1 MDPATLERESQQTHL
16 ALLRAQLDNI
26 DSMKQTVESQV
37 VELETGGLNDSVDKL
52 QAVSLKLADTH
63 AALREIFG
71 SLARPLLRPLNV
83 QDLPDELLMGIFGY
97 LRNRAEIKNLRLSC
111 QRLNQTS
118 SHLLMDTIHVSPNPK
133 SLKRLGEVSRHPN
146 ISRGIRR
153 LVASVD
159 VYSEDFARSVESFA
173 VRCVHEANNLLEN
186 LRGDNLR
193 GKISRRRDMIVIQY
207 KWAQFAERST
217 DAHNDGLYEADVSE
231 LYNGWLRYHK
241 LYHEQQMVLRRGR
254 FPHDIASAI
263 GRMPCLEDLVIRD
276 WSRSSDGEQPWG
288 PSTIQKL
295 INLTQDPSRLIEE
308 MMLHTFSW
316 QRARIMGVENP
327 PTQLLYQIPLAIH
340 AAGHSVAHLKF
351 DLSPPHSFQ
360 LQLGSSEMARLVHFA
375 QGLKSF
381 TFSAT
386 AEPAGFWRPSRDA
399 EEHEHLVW
407 FLTPFLKSKNLDSV
421 ALDFAFEE
429 RDCLAENRTH
439 DPDRTSIRPILA
451 NLHQPRSIHLKN
463 CSITLEELR
472 TFARLPRK
480 EPAVLGLWYV
490 YLLDGDWADAVEL
503 LRSEVLG
510 GGLSQESV
518 SNLVIL
524 FPFSLRTRYT
534 IFALT
539 SILALKVLLLW
550 STCYP
555 SDRHNGPHP
564 STFLLHFF
572 LGTWADFQ
580 RIVCEEPVRSRVLD
594 HVDGREEQ
602 GLSLQV

>member
-1 MDPATLERESQQTHL
+1 MDAATLERETRQTHL
-16 ALLRAQLDNI
+16 ALLRAQLNNI
-26 DSMKQTVESQV
+26 DSMKQTVDSQV
-37 VELETGGLNDSVDKL
+37 VELDTGGLEDSVDEL
-52 QAVSLKLADTH
+52 RLVSLDLADTH
-63 AALREIFG
+63 AALREIFD
-71 SLARPLLRPLNV
+71 SLARPLLRPLKI
-83 QDLPDELLMGIFGY
+83 QDLPDELLMHIFGY

-111 QRLNQTS
+111 QRLNKTS

-159 VYSEDFARSVESFA
+159 VYSADFAHDVESFA
-173 VRCVHEANNLLEN
+173 VRCVHESNDLIQNLGEN
-186 LRGDNLR
+186 
-193 GKISRRRDMIVIQY
+193 IFRRLDVLVMQSG
-207 KWAQFAERST
+207 WAEFAERST
-217 DAHNDGLYEADVSE
+217 DTYNDEAYLNEADNND

-254 FPHDIASAI
+254 FPLAIASAI

-276 WSRSSDGEQPWG
+276 RSRSSDGEQPWG
-288 PSTIQKL
+288 PSTLQKL
-295 INLTQDPSRLIEE
+295 ANLTQDPTRLVEE

-327 PTQLLYQIPLAIH
+327 PTQLLYQIPLEIQ
-340 AAGHSVAHLKF
+340 AARHSVAHLKF

-360 LQLGSSEMARLVHFA
+360 LQLSSIEMARLVYFA
-375 QGLKSF
+375 RGLKSF
-381 TFSAT
+381 TFSTT
-386 AEPAGFWRPSRDA
+386 AEPVDFWRPSRDA
-399 EEHEHLVW
+399 EEHENLVR

-451 NLHQPRSIHLKN
+451 NLHQPQSIHLKN

-472 TFARLPRK
+472 NFVRFPRQ

-503 LRSEVLG
+503 LRSEVLR
-510 GGLSQESV
+510 GGLSQDSV

-524 FPFSLRTRYT
+524 FPFSLRTRHP
-534 IFALT
+534 IFAL
-539 SILALKVLLLW
+539 IPLFVFKVLWLW
-550 STCYP
+550 STCYT
-555 SDRHNGPHP
+555 SDRHIGPQP
-564 STFLLHFF
+564 SSFSPLHFF
-572 LGTWADFQ
+572 FGMSADFQ
-580 RIVCEEPVRSRVLD
+580 RIVCEKPVRSRVLD
-594 HVDGREEQ
+594 HVDGRKEQ
-602 GLSLQV
+602 DLSLQV

>member
-26 DSMKQTVESQV
+26 DSIKQTVESQV
-37 VELETGGLNDSVDKL
+37 VELATGGLNDSIDKL
-52 QAVSLKLADTH
+52 RVVSLKLADAQ

-71 SLARPLLRPLNV
+71 SLARPLVRPLEI
-83 QDLPDELLMGIFGY
+83 QDLPDELLMEIFGY

-111 QRLNQTS
+111 QRLNKTS
-118 SHLLMDTIHVSPNPK
+118 SHLLMDTILVSPNPK
-133 SLKRLGEVSRHPN
+133 SLERLSEVSRHPN

-159 VYSEDFARSVESFA
+159 VYNADYARNVESFA
-173 VRCVHEANNLLEN
+173 LRCILGVDDLIQNMAHDYDYAMDAISI
-186 LRGDNLR
+186 RDNWFEL
-193 GKISRRRDMIVIQY
+193 VET
-207 KWAQFAERST
+207 FT
-217 DAHNDGLYEADVSE
+217 DSYNDGAHPNDTDISALYD
-231 LYNGWLRYHK
+231 GWLRYHQ

-254 FPHDIASAI
+254 FPHAIASAI

-276 WSRSSDGEQPWG
+276 WSRDAQPRNSSAFH
-288 PSTIQKL
+288 KL
-295 INLTQDPSRLIEE
+295 VNLVQNPIRLVEE
-308 MMLHTFSW
+308 MMLRTFSW
-316 QRARIMGVENP
+316 QEARFEGVENP

-340 AAGHSVAHLKF
+340 AAGRSVAHLKF

-386 AEPAGFWRPSRDA
+386 AEPAEFWRPSRDA
-399 EEHEHLVW
+399 EEHENLVW

-451 NLHQPRSIHLKN
+451 NLHQPRNIHLKN

-472 TFARLPRK
+472 TFVRLPRK

-503 LRSEVLG
+503 LRSEVLC
-510 GGLSQESV
+510 GGLSQDSV
-518 SNLVIL
+518 SNLIIL
-524 FPFSLRTRYT
+524 FPFSSRTRHP
-534 IFALT
+534 IFAMITLFL
-539 SILALKVLLLW
+539 SALVVV
-550 STCYP
+550 
-555 SDRHNGPHP
+555 D
-564 STFLLHFF
+564 LLHK
-572 LGTWADFQ
+572 
-580 RIVCEEPVRSRVLD
+580 R
-594 HVDGREEQ
+594 
-602 GLSLQV
+602 

>member
-1 MDPATLERESQQTHL
+1 MDAATLERESQQTHL
-16 ALLRAQLDNI
+16 ALLRAQLNKI
-26 DSMKQTVESQV
+26 DSMKQTVDSQV
-37 VELETGGLNDSVDKL
+37 VELDTGGLEDSVDEL
-52 QAVSLKLADTH
+52 RLVSLELADTH
-63 AALREIFG
+63 AALREIFD
-71 SLARPLLRPLNV
+71 SLARPLLRPLKI
-83 QDLPDELLMGIFGY
+83 QDLPDELLMHIFGF

-111 QRLNQTS
+111 QRLNKTS
-118 SHLLMDTIHVSPNPK
+118 SHLLMDTIHVSLNPM

-146 ISRGIRR
+146 ISRGIHR

-159 VYSEDFARSVESFA
+159 VYSADFAHNVESFA
-173 VRCVHEANNLLEN
+173 VRCVHEASDLIQNLQEN
-186 LRGDNLR
+186 V
-193 GKISRRRDMIVIQY
+193 SRLNVLAAQSC
-207 KWAQFAERST
+207 WAEFAERST
-217 DAHNDGLYEADVSE
+217 DTYNDGAYLNGADNND

-276 WSRSSDGEQPWG
+276 WSRSSDGEQPWD
-288 PSTIQKL
+288 PSTLQKL
-295 INLTQDPSRLIEE
+295 VNLTQDPTRLVEE

-360 LQLGSSEMARLVHFA
+360 LQIGNSEMARLIHFA

-381 TFSAT
+381 TFSVK

-399 EEHEHLVW
+399 EEHENLVW
-407 FLTPFLKSKNLDSV
+407 FLTPFLKPKNLDSV

-451 NLHQPRSIHLKN
+451 NLNQPRSIHLKN

-472 TFARLPRK
+472 TFFRLPRK
-480 EPAVLGLWYV
+480 EPTVLGLWYV

-503 LRSEVLG
+503 LRSEVLR
-510 GGLSQESV
+510 GGLSKDSV
-518 SNLVIL
+518 SNLDVL
-524 FPFSLRTRYT
+524 FPPSLRAHHP
-534 IFALT
+534 IFALAPLLV
-539 SILALKVLLLW
+539 SEVLWLW
-550 STCYP
+550 STCYT
-555 SDRHNGPHP
+555 SDRHIGPHP
-564 STFLLHFF
+564 SRLLLH
-572 LGTWADFQ
+572 LCRCYVG
-580 RIVCEEPVRSRVLD
+580 
-594 HVDGREEQ
+594 
-602 GLSLQV
+602 

>member
-1 MDPATLERESQQTHL
+1 MDAATLDRESQQTHL
-16 ALLRAQLDNI
+16 ALLRAQLNNI
-26 DSMKQTVESQV
+26 DSMKQTVDSQV
-37 VELETGGLNDSVDKL
+37 VELDTDGLEDSVDKL
-52 QAVSLKLADTH
+52 RLVSLKLADTQ

-71 SLARPLLRPLNV
+71 SIARPLLRPLKI
-83 QDLPDELLMGIFGY
+83 QDLPDELLMDIFSH
-97 LRNRAEIKNLRLSC
+97 LRNRAEIKNIRLSC
-111 QRLNQTS
+111 QRLNKTS

-173 VRCVHEANNLLEN
+173 VRCVHEANNLLQN
-186 LRGDNLR
+186 LREN
-193 GKISRRRDMIVIQY
+193 ISRYRDMIVIQS

-217 DAHNDGLYEADVSE
+217 DAYNDGAYIYEADVSE

-241 LYHEQQMVLRRGR
+241 LYHEQQMILRRGR
-254 FPHDIASAI
+254 FPYAIASAI

-288 PSTIQKL
+288 PSTLQKL
-295 INLTQDPSRLIEE
+295 VNLTRDPTRLIEE

-351 DLSPPHSFQ
+351 DLSPPHSFH

-381 TFSAT
+381 TFST
-386 AEPAGFWRPSRDA
+386 IAEPAGFWRPSRDA
-399 EEHEHLVW
+399 EEHENLVW

-439 DPDRTSIRPILA
+439 DPDRTSVRPILA
-451 NLHQPRSIHLKN
+451 NLNQPRNIHLKN

-472 TFARLPRK
+472 TFVRLPRK

-503 LRSEVLG
+503 LRSEVLR
-510 GGLSQESV
+510 GGLSKDSV
-518 SNLVIL
+518 SNLDVL
-524 FPFSLRTRYT
+524 FQFSLRAHHPK
-534 IFALT
+534 FAVASLFV
-539 SILALKVLLLW
+539 SEVLWLW
-550 STCYP
+550 STCYR
-555 SDRHNGPHP
+555 SDRHIGPHP
-564 STFLLHFF
+564 SSFPLLHFF
-572 LGTWADFQ
+572 LGISADFQ
-580 RIVCEEPVRSRVLD
+580 RIVCEKPVRSRVLD

-602 GLSLQV
+602 SFSLQV